1 MRISI
6 WLLLL
11 AGACAR
17 PETPEEDAA
26 VPSEPVP
33 VKVVTLARGQL
44 HPTLTLLGK
53 LVAIPEDS
61 SVVAARVTG
70 QVAEILVVPGQLVE
84 ARAVIAR
91 IDERLL
97 AAESARARSTVAERA
112 AKLAILRLGT
122 RPEEIEVAQQRT
134 RQREATAELLHT
146 KLTAIEELARH
157 QEVSPVTLAAARGA
171 VQEAEAMAAAARAE
185 AALARAGPRKET
197 VTAASASLDAASAEL
212 DAAELR
218 LEFAAIRSPVAGIVT
233 RVLVFRGTNAQP
245 DTAIAEVRNLSRL
258 FARVRVPATMRD
270 RVRSGAR
277 AVVHPTGV
285 DGGGIAGVLTR
296 IVPRAAAGTSA
307 VEASVRV
314 ENLDG
319 HLVPGLACRVILSL
333 PVIEDTILIPVTAVA
348 ERSGASVVTQVRDG
362 HAYEVAVRLGIRG
375 QEGIQIIAGLAAG
388 DVVIT
393 AGGYALPE
401 GCPVRA
407 SR

>member
-17 PETPEEDAA
+17 AETPEEDPA
-26 VPSEPVP
+26 EPVP

-53 LVAIPEDS
+53 LVAIPEHS
-61 SVVAARVTG
+61 SVISARVTG
-70 QVAEILVVPGQLVE
+70 QVAEILVVPGQHVE

-91 IDERLL
+91 IDGRLL
-97 AAESARARSTVAERA
+97 AAQSARARATVAERA
-112 AKLAILRLGT
+112 ASLAILTLGT

-134 RQREATAELLHT
+134 RQREATAELLRV
-146 KLTAIEELARH
+146 KLKAVEELARH

-171 VQEAEAMAAAARAE
+171 VQEAEAVAAAARAE
-185 AALARAGPRKET
+185 TALAKAGPRKDT
-197 VTAASASLDAASAEL
+197 VAAASARLDAARAEL

-218 LEFAAIRSPVAGIVT
+218 LEFATIRAPIAGVVT
-233 RVLVFRGTNAQP
+233 RVLVSRGANAQP
-245 DTAIAEVRNLSRL
+245 DTTIAEVRDLTRL
-258 FARVRVPATMRD
+258 FAQVRVPAAMRGT
-270 RVRSGAR
+270 VRSGAR
-277 AVVHPTGV
+277 AVVHPAGI

-296 IVPRAAAGTSA
+296 VVPRAAAGTSA
-307 VEASVRV
+307 VEASVRI
-314 ENLDG
+314 ENTDG

-348 ERSGASVVTQVRDG
+348 ERSGTAVVTQVRDG
-362 HAYEVAVRLGIRG
+362 HAHEVAVRLGIRG
-375 QEGIQIIAGLAAG
+375 REGIQIISGLAAG

-401 GCPVRA
+401 GCPVLT
-407 SR
+407 SK